1 MTDAPNL
8 CPTCRTVITPKEAK
22 EYQALQ
28 ARIDELEAELAA
40 KTLAELPAHMGM
52 NDYDAQVRIA
62 DQSIGEEMT
71 CPPCNN
77 NCRQGRDCPNK
88 PKAPDFWAIGFWVY
102 AIGCT
107 AYTAAVFVVAY
118 VTYHLP

>member
-40 KTLAELPAHMGM
+40 KP
-52 NDYDAQVRIA
+52 
-62 DQSIGEEMT
+62 
-71 CPPCNN
+71 
-77 NCRQGRDCPNK
+77 
-88 PKAPDFWAIGFWVY
+88 
-102 AIGCT
+102 
-107 AYTAAVFVVAY
+107 
-118 VTYHLP
+118 